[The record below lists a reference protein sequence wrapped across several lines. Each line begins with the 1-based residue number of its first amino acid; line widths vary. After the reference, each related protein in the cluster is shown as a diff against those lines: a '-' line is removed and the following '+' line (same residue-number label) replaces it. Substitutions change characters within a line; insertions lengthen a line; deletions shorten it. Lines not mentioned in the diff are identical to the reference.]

1 MSAIRLVSSR
11 RSTPASAGS
20 AAARRATRCATA
32 IFCGL
37 LVGCAHAP
45 LNAPLAR
52 YEPEG
57 GYRSRRQFD
66 QVQDHPLSMV
76 LFFSGGGTRAAALSF
91 GVLQELARTALPDGT
106 RMLDRVEAISAV
118 SGGSFPAAY
127 YCLYGDRLFTDFEKA
142 FLKRDVQDAVLRR
155 YLSLRLASSYFAR
168 SDLAAEYYDR
178 ILFHGATFGDLLHAS
193 SPRPFLIIN
202 ATDMDSFVQFPFLQE
217 TFDLIGSDLSSYPI
231 ARAVAASSAV
241 PFILSPITLKNYAGR
256 LPPPDSPAL
265 RPVEP
270 NATPANRRQQD
281 LADLA
286 RSYLD
291 AQNRPY
297 IHLLDGGLTDNLGLS
312 NLVAEIA
319 LAGGWDALLPRG
331 VHGKVPQVAIIVV
344 NAATNYEAEW
354 AREQKTPSIRHVVSA
369 LSKSAINRNS
379 AMMLELV
386 RESLDEWQRHAAP
399 GEVRPQVHLI
409 NVDFAHLDDPAERDY
424 FNRIPTS
431 FRLPPETVDRLEAVG
446 GRILREAP
454 EFRALQAAL
463 TRASSPPPS
472 AGR

>member
-1 MSAIRLVSSR
+1 M
-11 RSTPASAGS
+11 
-20 AAARRATRCATA
+20 

-57 GYRSRRQFD
+57 GYRSRRPVD
-66 QVQDHPLSMV
+66 QIQNNPLSIV
-76 LFFSGGGTRAAALSF
+76 LFLSGGGTRAAALSY
-91 GVLQELARTALPDGT
+91 GVLQELAHTALPDGT

-118 SGGSFPAAY
+118 SGGSFTAAY

-142 FLKRDVQDAVLRR
+142 FLKRDVQDAVLRH
-155 YLSLRLASSYFAR
+155 YLSLRLASPYFSR

-178 ILFHGATFGDLLHAS
+178 ILFHGATFGDLLHAP

-202 ATDMDSFVQFPFLQE
+202 ATDMDSFVQFPFFQE

-256 LPPPDSPAL
+256 LPPPNSPAL
-265 RPVEP
+265 RSEES
-270 NATPANRRQQD
+270 NATPYNLRQQA

-291 AQNRPY
+291 AENRPY

-312 NLVAEIA
+312 NLVAAIA
-319 LAGGWDALLPRG
+319 LTGGWDALLPRS
-331 VHGKVPQVAIIVV
+331 VHGKVPHIAIIVV
-344 NAATNYEAEW
+344 NAATNLDAEW
-354 AREQKTPSIRHVVSA
+354 TREQKKPSLRHVVSA
-369 LSKSAINRNS
+369 LSKSAVNRNS
-379 AMMLELV
+379 ATALELV

-399 GEVRPQVHLI
+399 GEDRPQVHLI
-409 NVDFAHLDDPAERDY
+409 NVDFAHLADPTERDY
-424 FNRIPTS
+424 FNRVPTS

-446 GRILREAP
+446 GRILRESP
-454 EFRALQAAL
+454 EFQALQAAL
-463 TRASSPPPS
+463 TRASAPLPP
-472 AGR
+472 AGG